1 MVVSTYWH
9 FIAMRSM
16 KKSVLHYTHEGKFSR
31 QNYTNMGIE
40 HSPLIFEGFLVI
52 TLTDFLFLF

>member
-1 MVVSTYWH
+1 
-9 FIAMRSM
+9 MRSM